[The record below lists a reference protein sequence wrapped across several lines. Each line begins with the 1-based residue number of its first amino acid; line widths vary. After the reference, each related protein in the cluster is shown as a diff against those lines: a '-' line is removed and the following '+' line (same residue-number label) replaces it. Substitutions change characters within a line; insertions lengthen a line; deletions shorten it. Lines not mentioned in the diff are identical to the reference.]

1 MPAISMALDNP
12 RPEVFMMIIFCV
24 LAPGND
30 ALAKV
35 LGDSMP
41 ILQVLIAH
49 FAAQLLLIRRKTW
62 TVRHET

>member
-1 MPAISMALDNP
+1 MRAISMALANP
-12 RPEVFMMIIFCV
+12 RLGVFMMIIFCV
-24 LAPGND
+24 LAPAND

-49 FAAQLLLIRRKTW
+49 FAAQLLLIRRKIW

>member
-1 MPAISMALDNP
+1 
-12 RPEVFMMIIFCV
+12 MMIIFCV

>member
-1 MPAISMALDNP
+1 MRVISMALDNP
-12 RPEVFMMIIFCV
+12 RLGVFMMIIFCV
-24 LAPGND
+24 LAPAND
-30 ALAKV
+30 ALVKV